1 MANWTNFED
10 WEFVAQSG
18 NFLIK
23 SFEDDEL
30 RYFAV
35 KSAAGHWAQVYRNDH
50 PIFHVI
56 ESFLNTEDEK
66 MGDVL
71 DLLCTLNYTMTSLAP
86 DQQFVDEF
94 MTSVVALAKRQEE
107 FEAERQTKTDEEV
120 LAEDLEAE
128 EAAENAEMM
137 LEEGLGGFGDED
149 NG

>member
-1 MANWTNFED
+1 MVNWTNFED

-23 SFEDDEL
+23 SYDDDEL
-30 RYFAV
+30 RYFVV
-35 KSAAGHWAQVYRNDH
+35 KSAAGHWSQVYRNDH

-71 DLLCTLNYTMTSLAP
+71 DLLCTLNYTMASIAP
-86 DQQFVDEF
+86 DQVFVDEF
-94 MTSVVALAKRQEE
+94 MGSVLALHKRVDE
-107 FEAERQTKTDEEV
+107 FESAGRDKTDDEV

-128 EAAENAEMM
+128 EAGENM
-137 LEEGLGGFGDED
+137 GLLVD
-149 NG
+149 

>member
-23 SFEDDEL
+23 AYEDEEL

-50 PIFHVI
+50 PIFHII

-66 MGDVL
+66 MSDVL
-71 DLLCTLNYTMTSLAP
+71 DMLITLNYTMTSIAP
-86 DQQFVDEF
+86 DQQFVNEF
-94 MTSVVALAKRQEE
+94 MESVMSLHDRIDK
-107 FEAERQTKTDEEV
+107 FEAENRDKSGEEV
-120 LAEDLEAE
+120 LEEDRQAE
-128 EAAENAEMM
+128 EIAESAEALMG
-137 LEEGLGGFGDED
+137 EGLNE
-149 NG
+149 

>member
-23 SFEDDEL
+23 SYEDEEL

-50 PIFHVI
+50 PIYHVI

-71 DLLCTLNYTMTSLAP
+71 DLLCTLNYTMSGLAP
-86 DQQFVDEF
+86 DSTFVEEF
-94 MTSVVALAKRQEE
+94 MTSVLALQERVDK
-107 FEAERQTKTDEEV
+107 FEQERREKSDEEILKEDEEAYEMAERFEE
-120 LAEDLEAE
+120 ET
-128 EAAENAEMM
+128 M
-137 LEEGLGGFGDED
+137 GS
-149 NG
+149 